1 MALGRQEGTGSEAS
15 GSLASRSGSRRRR
28 GQGTIE
34 YIIVLALGAVLAL
47 RLANFFNGVFNDGL
61 AVLEDNVAN
70 EVSSGKRFQ

>member
-1 MALGRQEGTGSEAS
+1 MMALGSRQFES
-15 GSLASRSGSRRRR
+15 GSKRRR

-47 RLANFFNGVFNDGL
+47 RLANFFNGVFSDGL

-70 EVSSGKRFQ
+70 EVSSGKKFQ

>member
-1 MALGRQEGTGSEAS
+1 MALGRRKNLNDSK
-15 GSLASRSGSRRRR
+15 RRR

-47 RLANFFNGVFNDGL
+47 RLANFFSGVFNDGL
-61 AVLEDNVAN
+61 TVLEDNVSN

>member
-1 MALGRQEGTGSEAS
+1 MALGRQGNGSGAS
-15 GSLASRSGSRRRR
+15 RRRLASRSGSERRR

-70 EVSSGKRFQ
+70 EVASGKRFQ